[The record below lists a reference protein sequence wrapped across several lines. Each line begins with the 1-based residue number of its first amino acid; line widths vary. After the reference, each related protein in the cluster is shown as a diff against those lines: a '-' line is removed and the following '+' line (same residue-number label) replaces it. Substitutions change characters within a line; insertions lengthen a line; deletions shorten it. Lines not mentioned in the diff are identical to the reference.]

1 MYTPEERER
10 VRRELIA
17 AARADPRIAAAAL
30 TGSAAVG
37 REDRWS
43 DIDLAFGLNEDSEI
57 SSALDDRTARM
68 YEQHGAV
75 HHMDVRSGTWLY
87 RVFMLA
93 NSLQVDLAFAPQG
106 DFAAKAPTFQL
117 LFGTAPERPS
127 TPPSAEQLIG
137 WAWLYALHVRSALAR
152 GKLWQAEYMVSAAR
166 DSILAA
172 ACRRHGVPAAE
183 GRGMDQ
189 LPDAVTDPLRDAL
202 VARLGPDELVRAFGV
217 VIDRLIDEIRQT
229 DAVLAGRL
237 EPALSD
243 LFSSA
248 RAASASRTDP
258 R

>member
-43 DIDLAFGLNEDSEI
+43 DIDLAFGLSEDSQI
-57 SSALDDRTARM
+57 SSALDDWTARM
-68 YEQHGAV
+68 YEEHGAV

-152 GKLWQAEYMVSAAR
+152 GKLWSRPSTWSAQHVTRSSPRRAG
-166 DSILAA
+166 ATV
-172 ACRRHGVPAAE
+172 CRPPR
-183 GRGMDQ
+183 
-189 LPDAVTDPLRDAL
+189 
-202 VARLGPDELVRAFGV
+202 VAGW
-217 VIDRLIDEIRQT
+217 I
-229 DAVLAGRL
+229 
-237 EPALSD
+237 
-243 LFSSA
+243 SSPT
-248 RAASASRTDP
+248 R
-258 R
+258 

>member
-17 AARADPRIAAAAL
+17 AARADPRITAAAL

-43 DIDLAFGLNEDSEI
+43 DIDLAFGLSEDSQI
-57 SSALDDRTARM
+57 SSALDDWTARM
-68 YEQHGAV
+68 YEEHGAV

-152 GKLWQAEYMVSAAR
+152 RSCPVRGPSTLVPSGLITGHR
-166 DSILAA
+166 C
-172 ACRRHGVPAAE
+172 CRFRYCS
-183 GRGMDQ
+183 R
-189 LPDAVTDPLRDAL
+189 
-202 VARLGPDELVRAFGV
+202 
-217 VIDRLIDEIRQT
+217 VISSDF
-229 DAVLAGRL
+229 GRL
-237 EPALSD
+237 NRTQEVGGSPP
-243 LFSSA
+243 SST
-248 RAASASRTDP
+248 RR
-258 R
+258 